1 MESSCQK
8 FLLTVLTLLLCLS
21 LETHAKNPTNETEL
35 DEAEITRRLYAMENR
50 VVKPR
55 YDPVVMGYLKTYLIR
70 GREGTEQMLGRR
82 FIYFPLFEDVLFQND
97 LPEELKALSIVESAL
112 HNRAISRVGAMG
124 LWQFMA
130 PTARNFGLQV
140 DANIDERRDTR
151 RSTEAAAA
159 YLKSLY
165 KEFSDWELA
174 IAAYNSGSGRVIRAI
189 KRSRGT
195 NYWAIRGDL
204 PRETANYVPAFIAA
218 SYLLEH
224 FEKHGLTPK
233 YPAEELLLTTSI
245 KVHQDLSFEQVATL
259 TGVTMETIEFL
270 NPAYN
275 RKTIPAS
282 TKGYYLTLPSKVM
295 EKVRVYLEANRP
307 DGTSKPELYS
317 SIKAPKVRE
326 LDASSSVL
334 VEESHEVSKGETLAE
349 LAGIYGCTVD
359 KIREWNKLDTAAIA
373 PGQLLKIFRP
383 KGRELKFRIER
394 MEAVS
399 LIPMLKLAIQQ
410 ATKIQE
416 NAASKDV
423 AGQEAFQYYVTTRP
437 ESIFEIADRFPGATL
452 QDILKIN
459 DLPSNRIIRAGTRLK
474 IRKL

>member
-1 MESSCQK
+1 
-8 FLLTVLTLLLCLS
+8 
-21 LETHAKNPTNETEL
+21 
-35 DEAEITRRLYAMENR
+35 
-50 VVKPR
+50 
-55 YDPVVMGYLKTYLIR
+55 
-70 GREGTEQMLGRR
+70 
-82 FIYFPLFEDVLFQND
+82 
-97 LPEELKALSIVESAL
+97 
-112 HNRAISRVGAMG
+112 
-124 LWQFMA
+124 
-130 PTARNFGLQV
+130 V

-159 YLKSLY
+159 YLKNLY

-275 RKTIPAS
+275 RKAIPAS

-307 DGTSKPELYS
+307 DGTIKPELYS

-326 LDASSSVL
+326 LDASASVL
-334 VEESHEVSKGETLAE
+334 VEESHEVSKGETLEE

-359 KIREWNKLDTAAIA
+359 KIREWNNLDTAAIA
-373 PGQLLKIFRP
+373 AGQMLKIFRP